1 MDWFLPY
8 PQFQFLG
15 YLVQFI
21 PVDTIPS
28 PSQQP
33 RQVSLLHSAPLIAVL
48 RLDDVLVH
56 SPREPYK
63 FLLRAVFLCAVCQES
78 RWRGSRLVSLPSSLL
93 RLRWPRRKIQG
104 RPRARLVRDQTLE
117 CVALSMESTKSSRRD
132 AGPKLGSW

>member
-63 FLLRAVFLCAVCQES
+63 FLLRAELSKPLHLLFLWMRGARVCRPFHTGFHRVFTGIH
-78 RWRGSRLVSLPSSLL
+78 WTFTGTDYT
-93 RLRWPRRKIQG
+93 G
-104 RPRARLVRDQTLE
+104 T
-117 CVALSMESTKSSRRD
+117 
-132 AGPKLGSW
+132 